1 MKKSSPVV
9 LHQLSNFASGLG
21 NSIVMI
27 TIPWLILEETGSPAF
42 AGLVAAIS
50 AIPGLI
56 ISPIGGWLVDHV
68 GRRAVSVGADLL
80 SSLAVLAF
88 PIVAFTYGLSSLSI
102 LLIAVIGAVFD
113 PAGYT
118 ARKTLLADVAKAS
131 EIELDR
137 LNGIHDGFM
146 GISWILGPAVGAGLI
161 STVGAINSFWVSAG
175 LFVLAALSIVFLRVG
190 NLGKDARELAEQNGE
205 VTDRSFR
212 IGFQVL
218 WGDKLLRT
226 ITISVLILAAVYLPT
241 ETVVLP
247 TYFEELGN
255 PAGLGIVISA
265 LAAGSAIGSFGYGWI
280 SKRISRKNLVRMTLI
295 GTAANPGKYVY
306 VKGSDGYT
314 YAFMHLDEI
323 AKLKRGQKLKVPL
336 ATPTTKA
343 KVGHDENVSWQTV
356 EDQYPGI
363 LAFGQKVFE
372 LVSHWCESHGNGRLL
387 DFKIEVAYDRDSKEF
402 ILCDEV
408 SPDTCRLCL
417 EMDSEALM
425 RGKSVEF
432 YDKEFGRQY
441 LASLGIRALD
451 PENADDI
458 ARVNLWTPEKDFIDE
473 MHRRL
478 EVGCR
483 ILTGGFSSQEF
494 LRDAIGV

>member
-1 MKKSSPVV
+1 
-9 LHQLSNFASGLG
+9 
-21 NSIVMI
+21 MI

-88 PIVAFTYGLSSLSI
+88 PIVALTYGLSSLSI
-102 LLIAVIGAVFD
+102 LLIAVVGAIFD

-175 LFVLAALSIVFLRVG
+175 LFVIAAMAIVFLRVG
-190 NLGKDARELAEQNGE
+190 NLGKDARDLAELNGD
-205 VTDRSFR
+205 VTNKSLRV
-212 IGFQVL
+212 GFQVL
-218 WGDKLLRT
+218 WNDKLLRT
-226 ITISVLILAAVYLPT
+226 ITFAILIIAAVYLPT

-247 TYFEELGN
+247 TYFEDLDN
-255 PAGLGIVISA
+255 PAGLGIVISG

-295 GTAANPGKYVY
+295 GTAVSILPMAFLPPLPVLILSGFALGLSWGPFNPLISTLIQQRVPADQQGRVFGVQTAVFYAAPPLGMVLAGIS
-306 VKGSDGYT
+306 VESLGVGTT
-314 YAFMHLDEI
+314 YL
-323 AKLKRGQKLKVPL
+323 
-336 ATPTTKA
+336 
-343 KVGHDENVSWQTV
+343 
-356 EDQYPGI
+356 I
-363 LAFGQKVFE
+363 LAAI
-372 LVSHWCESHGNGRLL
+372 LSTTALL
-387 DFKIEVAYDRDSKEF
+387 
-402 ILCDEV
+402 
-408 SPDTCRLCL
+408 
-417 EMDSEALM
+417 ALLT
-425 RGKSVEF
+425 KS
-432 YDKEFGRQY
+432 
-441 LASLGIRALD
+441 
-451 PENADDI
+451 
-458 ARVNLWTPEKDFIDE
+458 
-473 MHRRL
+473 
-478 EVGCR
+478 
-483 ILTGGFSSQEF
+483 
-494 LRDAIGV
+494 LRSNF